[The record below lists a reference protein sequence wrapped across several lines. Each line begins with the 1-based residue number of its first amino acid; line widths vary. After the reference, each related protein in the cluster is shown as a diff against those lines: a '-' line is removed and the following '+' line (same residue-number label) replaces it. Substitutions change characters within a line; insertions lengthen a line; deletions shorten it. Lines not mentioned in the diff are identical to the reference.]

1 MDLKEKEV
9 KTEETIED
17 KNIEKRFVKIV
28 QKIITLNWRR
38 KIFEEIEKLEFIG
51 ECKTAHDMIAKLDT
65 MYLTQSTSLQI
76 ISRGKLEEVK
86 LKNFDNVEDF
96 FAEFEKAVNEFK
108 AAGGKIEE
116 TEKMRYLIRALPPS
130 YSYIGDFINVIP
142 AA

>member
-1 MDLKEKEV
+1 
-9 KTEETIED
+9 
-17 KNIEKRFVKIV
+17 
-28 QKIITLNWRR
+28 
-38 KIFEEIEKLEFIG
+38 
-51 ECKTAHDMIAKLDT
+51 MIAKLDT
-65 MYLTQSTSLQI
+65 MCLTQSTSLQI

-130 YSYIGDFINVIP
+130 YSYIGDFIDVIP
-142 AA
+142 AAQRTVEYVKSKIKEKKLTKMNYDKRI